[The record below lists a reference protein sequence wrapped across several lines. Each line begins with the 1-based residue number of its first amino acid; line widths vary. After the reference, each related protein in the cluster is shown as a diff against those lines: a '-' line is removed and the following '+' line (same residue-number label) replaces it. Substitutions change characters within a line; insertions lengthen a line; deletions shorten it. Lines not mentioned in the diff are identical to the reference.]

1 MRRSGLQQL
10 HYFVFLDQSTATPAF
25 SNVSSF
31 DKYMQQWADNSPEFA
46 SQMQTQYSCPGWTTT
61 TLALR
66 YHLTSYCGVWAYI
79 GSTMCP
85 VQQGASPQMSPVCK
99 DPVMDFVASWNNVMN
114 NASICSSNPT
124 TEVAKRRDTYLGLF
138 TELLKGGLSNQGCTI
153 AVAADAGSFC
163 GFQTA
168 KEGQSWCDQNHDVCC
183 AFNSQLKQ
191 VLLAPLETPAALT
204 SSRTSDSN
212 VSTTSTSVPIVPIA
226 IGGGIVLVLIITILT
241 CCVWRAAPAKRRSH
255 ASPDGLHRAPSF
267 EMRSNDGGAV
277 KSWDERNQM
286 DAYSNS
292 QFQQTQN
299 IRPGYE
305 ASASSRNSY
314 YKPVV
319 PQVGSN
325 KWGVPLSPGV
335 AAMNAAVVG
344 DPRVKNYWAIVNF
357 RPENPDEMPLVIGD
371 VITIRQIYNDD
382 WCFGRNLSK
391 QIEGI
396 FPFECVAEV
405 PNANNTS
412 LPSKNKFNRRES
424 SLYGDSNQIADDGS
438 FTVIF
443 AYYPSMADEIELHIG
458 DRAAVVESYDDGWA
472 FGVNMTTRAEGL
484 FPLDILENYTSKTPM
499 GLETLRRIRESS
511 RYSTFSTLKK
521 PTPTP
526 QPIINLKNTTPQPSF
541 PIQKQNASP
550 QPTFPQK
557 QPTPQPFPP
566 SAAASSFPSFAGK
579 SYFVIYDFK
588 PIQPDEVTLR
598 VGDRVTIKQN
608 YDDGWAL
615 GLNVT
620 TKLEGLFPLDTLAI
634 DASRETLQRKN
645 RQSSIYES
653 LKNGSE
659 RVVYDFMPER
669 PDEIKLRVGDEVV
682 VNQEFDDGWAF
693 GVNITTNEEGNFP
706 LDCLSS
712 YTEPPPASVA
722 SSKKPKQRVSSIYE
736 TASTTAAT
744 GEKVIY
750 DFNPE
755 RPDEIEL
762 RVGDVVVITQSFDD
776 GWAIG
781 TNLRTKQ
788 EGNFPLDCLA
798 STAEPATPAKNQ
810 RSRQS
815 SLYDAKDYE
824 PTNTNS
830 LYTTSGLKTTDSYY
844 APNTNSMHSA
854 AGTTATQS
862 VLPRSDTA
870 IFDFKPERSDEIE
883 LRKGDTVIVQQEF
896 DDGWGFGVNNRTNKK
911 GNFPCDCLSSYADP
925 SGTMPTLKSKHRV
938 SSVYGDSD
946 YAPDEQLPVPPLD
959 VANLGSDEVAHS
971 FSTSK
976 PDEVP
981 LSVGDRVMIKK
992 AYDDG
997 WCYGVNLVNQMEGY
1011 FPYDCLMSY
1020 AKKHPQIQ
1028 TASSG
1033 KKQRVSS
1040 IYDENIATP
1049 KQAAAPAAVVSG
1061 TDTSV
1066 KVIFSFNPVNPDEVA
1081 LKTGDKVIVQEEY
1094 DDGWAYGVNLTT
1106 KAEGSFPL
1114 DCLEN
1119 YQEDSARDAPK
1130 PEQRRSSLYGVG
1142 SAIGVEDT
1150 RAAIYNFIPERD
1162 DELALNAGDLVLV
1175 KHIFEDGWSFG
1186 VNLANGY
1193 EGNFPTD
1200 CVKLVPNPKKRFS
1213 SIQRAPNSNNSM
1225 YVQDAA
1231 LQLLTAVENFR
1242 PERDDEIT
1250 LFEGDK
1256 VKVLQAYDDGWCF
1269 VRNVSTGEEGLVPED
1284 CVDGLKR
1291 TGAGSTRKQRVSS
1304 LYGASY

>member
-1 MRRSGLQQL
+1 MKL
-10 HYFVFLDQSTATPAF
+10 
-25 SNVSSF
+25 
-31 DKYMQQWADNSPEFA
+31 WADNSPEFA

-66 YHLTSYCGVWAYI
+66 YHLTAYCGVWAYI
-79 GSTMCP
+79 GSTACP
-85 VQQGASPQMSPVCK
+85 AQQGASPQMSPVCR
-99 DPVMDFVASWNNVMN
+99 DPVMDFVSSWNKLMN
-114 NASICSSNPT
+114 NSTICSSNPT

-168 KEGQSWCDQNHDVCC
+168 QEGQSWCNQNHDVCC

-191 VLLAPLETPAALT
+191 VLPAPLETSAAPT
-204 SSRTSDSN
+204 PSRTSDSN
-212 VSTTSTSVPIVPIA
+212 VSGTGSGSGVPIVPIA
-226 IGGGIVLVLIITILT
+226 IGGGIALILIIAILT
-241 CCVWRAAPAKRRSH
+241 CCVWRATPAKRRSH
-255 ASPDGLHRAPSF
+255 ASPAGLHRAPSF

-292 QFQQTQN
+292 QFQQQQN
-299 IRPGYE
+299 MRHE
-305 ASASSRNSY
+305 VSSSRNSY

-319 PQVGSN
+319 PQVGAN
-325 KWGVPLSPGV
+325 KWGVPLSPSV
-335 AAMNAAVVG
+335 AMNVGVVG
-344 DPRVKNYWAIVNF
+344 DPRVKNYWVVVNF

-371 VITIRQIYNDD
+371 VVTIQQIYDDD

-391 QIEGI
+391 QIQGI
-396 FPFECVAEV
+396 FPLECVAES
-405 PNANNTS
+405 PNAKPAGV
-412 LPSKNKFNRRES
+412 PSKNKFNRRES
-424 SLYGDSNQIADDGS
+424 SLYGESNNQPADDGS
-438 FTVIF
+438 FKVIF

-484 FPLDILENYTSKTPM
+484 FPLDILENYTSQTPM
-499 GLETLRRIRESS
+499 GAETLRRIRESS

-526 QPIINLKNTTPQPSF
+526 QP
-541 PIQKQNASP
+541 
-550 QPTFPQK
+550 
-557 QPTPQPFPP
+557 PFPP
-566 SAAASSFPSFAGK
+566 SAVAISVPSFAGK

-588 PIQPDEVTLR
+588 PIQADEVTLR

-653 LKNGSE
+653 QSLANGSE
-659 RVVYDFMPER
+659 RVVYDFVPER

-712 YTEPPPASVA
+712 YTEPQASVA

-736 TASTTAAT
+736 TSTDAAT

-762 RVGDVVVITQSFDD
+762 RVGDVVVIAQSFDD

-798 STAEPATPAKNQ
+798 GTAEPATAAKDQ

-815 SLYDAKDYE
+815 SLYDAS
-824 PTNTNS
+824 NTNS
-830 LYTTSGLKTTDSYY
+830 LYTTGGLKTTDSYY
-844 APNTNSMHSA
+844 AANTNSVYSA
-854 AGTTATQS
+854 ATNSMYRTTASQS
-862 VLPRSDTA
+862 ILPRSDTA
-870 IFDFKPERSDEIE
+870 IFDFKPERADEIE
-883 LRKGDTVIVQQEF
+883 LRKGDTVVVQQEF

-938 SSVYGDSD
+938 SSVYGDSE
-946 YAPDEQLPVPPLD
+946 YGPDEQLPVPPLD

-971 FSTSK
+971 YTTTK

-1011 FPYDCLMSY
+1011 FPYDCLMSF
-1020 AKKHPQIQ
+1020 AKKHPQLQ

-1033 KKQRVSS
+1033 KKERVSS
-1040 IYDENIATP
+1040 IYDENNATP
-1049 KQAAAPAAVVSG
+1049 TKQTAAAAVVPG
-1061 TDTSV
+1061 TDAGV
-1066 KVIFSFNPVNPDEVA
+1066 KVIFSFNPVNADEVA
-1081 LKTGDKVIVQEEY
+1081 LKSGDKVVVQQEY

-1119 YQEDSARDAPK
+1119 YQQDVARDAPK
-1130 PEQRRSSLYGVG
+1130 PEQRRSSLYGG
-1142 SAIGVEDT
+1142 GNTPGIEDT

-1162 DELALNAGDLVLV
+1162 DELALNVGDLVLV
-1175 KHIFEDGWSFG
+1175 KHTFEDGWSFG
-1186 VNLANGY
+1186 VNLTNGY

-1200 CVKLVPNPKKRFS
+1200 CVKPLADAVLPNPKKRFS
-1213 SIQRAPNSNNSM
+1213 SIQRAPNRNNSI
-1225 YVQDAA
+1225 YVQNGN
-1231 LQLLTAVENFR
+1231 LQLLTVVENFR

-1250 LFEGDK
+1250 LFEGDR
-1256 VKVLQAYDDGWCF
+1256 VQVLQTYDDGWCF

-1291 TGAGSTRKQRVSS
+1291 GGGGSKQKQRRSS